1 MALKKQFYSNTLVIE
16 IENGVNESGNTVFKK
31 KSFTN
36 INNSATDEDINEV
49 ANAIISTLDVATRN
63 IYLNN
68 STLLINE
75 N

>member
-1 MALKKQFYSNTLVIE
+1 MALKKEFYSNTLVIE

-36 INNSATDEDINEV
+36 INRSATDEDINEI

-68 STLLINE
+68 SVLLINE

>member
-16 IENGVNESGNTVFKK
+16 IENGVSESGNTVFKK

-36 INNSATDEDINEV
+36 INSSATDEDINEV